1 MIATTSLPQLPGKT
15 CTGCGGCTNI
25 CPKDAI
31 FFAPDAEGFQHPV
44 VQAAQCIGCKKCE
57 QICPVLHWESSNIA
71 KPDLYAV
78 RGADDIRANSSS
90 GGVFSLAAEEVFARK
105 GVVVGAAFDKNLHL
119 SLSIAKNEKQLA
131 PMRGS
136 KYVQSDPELVY
147 RDALKCL
154 KAGKLVLFTGCPCQ
168 VAAMK
173 NIAGNKYSDLLYT
186 IDLLCHGVPS
196 QAILQRYLEETF
208 PGKQAVDV
216 RFRDKSHGWIAT
228 YIDVDFS
235 DGTSYHGANRRN
247 DPYERIFQNNIAL
260 RPCCHNCKFC
270 TFPRTGDLTMGD
282 FWGIQKIDP
291 SQTDGKGTSMV
302 FLNNEK
308 GKQLFTWFQPKT
320 DSKQMQVNLATIPNR
335 LKATYPPHPG
345 RSVFFPLLR
354 TKSMEE
360 IVKMVMDNQHDI
372 GLVGIHTVGNF
383 GGALTYFA
391 LYKVLCDLGYSV
403 LMIERPGNCA
413 HKPALTKIYGTSPYP
428 AYDTA
433 KIYPNKPAMKELNQ
447 FCKMFVVGSDQL
459 FNDGLYNNFGRW
471 CTLDW
476 VQDNKKKIAYAASFG
491 HDYIWS
497 PEETRAEMA
506 HFMQRFDA
514 FSVREQSGVD
524 ICKKEFGVDAQW
536 VLDPV
541 FLCKPEYYR
550 ELAKQS
556 TQPIEENYLGA
567 YILDPTKEKADILRY
582 AAKKK
587 KLSTTVYTEMAYRQK
602 DLNDFDLPVQ
612 FGGLIEDRLAN
623 IIHSD
628 FFIADSFHG
637 ICFAILMKKNFVAI
651 VNEKRGKSRFESILG
666 LLGLKDRLISNLSE
680 LKQKEALLTTPVDYD
695 AVYKILEQERHRCL
709 TWLRDALADP
719 TKKPLSTYDLLTKR
733 IDLLSE
739 RVSKLMIA
747 NATANRKIAHLVE
760 FAGFS
765 LTAISDFS
773 KYFKALQANIENYVI
788 AIAVKDTPGLCFT
801 DALYADMQRIGVTIN
816 LTKKHWYGYAA
827 IIDGGNL
834 LAENSA
840 YQKVVTVKA
849 TTEDGIAVVAT
860 SKPLKVGNATAIS
873 FNGVGGSVCR
883 RGINI
888 MVYDKTKKCVCDS
901 VCFDTHVKGI
911 DCHR

>member
-1 MIATTSLPQLPGKT
+1 MMTETSLPQLPKKT
-15 CTGCGGCTNI
+15 CTGCGGCTNA
-25 CPKDAI
+25 CPKDAVY
-31 FFAPDAEGFQHPV
+31 FEPDAEGFQHPV
-44 VQAAQCIGCKKCE
+44 IQTALCIGCKKCE
-57 QICPVLHWESSNIA
+57 QVCPVLHWENSNPA
-71 KPDLYAV
+71 TPPCYAV
-78 RGADDIRANSSS
+78 RGSDHIREKSSS
-90 GGVFSLAAEEVFARK
+90 GGVFTMAAQAMFQKK
-105 GVVVGAAFDKNLHL
+105 GVVVGAAFDQYLHL
-119 SLSIAKNEKQLA
+119 SLTIAKHEKELA
-131 PMRGS
+131 PMQGS
-136 KYVQSDPELVY
+136 KYVQSDPEWIY
-147 RDALKCL
+147 RETLSYLK
-154 KAGKLVLFTGCPCQ
+154 KGKTVLFTGCPCQ

-173 NIAGNKYSDLLYT
+173 NIAGDKYSERLYT

-196 QAILQRYLEETF
+196 QAILHRYLEETF
-208 PGKQAVDV
+208 PGKQAVDI
-216 RFRDKSHGWIAT
+216 RFRDKKHGWLAT
-228 YIDVDFS
+228 NIDIDFS
-235 DGTSYHGANRRN
+235 DGTSYHGTNRGN
-247 DPYERIFQNNIAL
+247 DTYERIFQHNIAL

-270 TFPRTGDLTMGD
+270 TFPRVGDLTIGD

-308 GKQLFTWFQPKT
+308 GNQLFQWIQPNA
-320 DSKQMQVNLATIPNR
+320 SCKQMHCDLSKIPNR
-335 LKATYPPHPG
+335 LKAAYPAHIG
-345 RSVFFPLLR
+345 RSVFFQLLR

-360 IVKMVMDNQHDI
+360 TVKMVMNNQHDI

-383 GGALTYFA
+383 GGALTYYA

-413 HKPALTKIYGTSPYP
+413 HKPALTKIYGESPFP
-428 AYDTA
+428 DYDTA
-433 KIYPNKPAMKELNQ
+433 KIYPNKQAMKELNQ

-514 FSVREQSGVD
+514 FSVREKSGVE
-524 ICKKEFGVDAQW
+524 ICAKEFGVEAQW

-550 ELAKQS
+550 ELASHSK
-556 TQPIEENYLGA
+556 QPIEHNYLGA
-567 YILDPTKEKADILRY
+567 YILDPNKEKADILRY

-587 KLSTTVYTEMAYRQK
+587 KLNTMVYTEMAYQQK
-602 DLNDFDLPVQ
+602 DLSDFDLPVQ

-666 LLGLKDRLISNLSE
+666 LLGLKDRLITSLNDLKKKEE
-680 LKQKEALLTTPVDYD
+680 LLHTPVDYD
-695 AVYKILEQERHRCL
+695 AVYEILEQERARCL
-709 TWLRDALADP
+709 NWLRNALEDP
-719 TKKPLSTYDLLTKR
+719 TKKPLSTYDLLVKR
-733 IDLLSE
+733 IDALSAK
-739 RVSKLMIA
+739 VTTLTLA
-747 NATANRKIAHLVE
+747 NQSANRKIAHLIQY
-760 FAGFS
+760 AKFS
-765 LTAISDFS
+765 LVNIREFIP
-773 KYFKALQANIENYVI
+773 YLKALQANIENYAI
-788 AIAVKDTPGLCFT
+788 AIAVKDTPGYYFT
-801 DALYADMQRIGVTIN
+801 DEIFAEMQKIGVTIN

-827 IIDGGNL
+827 IIDSGKL
-834 LAENSA
+834 LAEESA
-840 YQKVVTVKA
+840 YQKAVTVRA
-849 TTEDGIAVVAT
+849 TTKEGIPVVAT
-860 SKPLKVGNATAIS
+860 SKPLKAGNVTAIS
-873 FNGVGGSVCR
+873 FNKIGASVCR

-888 MVYDKTKKCVCDS
+888 VVYDKTKQCVCDS
-901 VCFDTHVKGI
+901 VCFDTHVKTI